1 MITIYN
7 SASAFYWYPLKFEL
21 QGDHYQTIYQKY
33 FFNNGMIFNGHAFL
47 LEGMDYKNNN
57 KTSLFLTDMLSSSEI
72 FKNKNKPEDSTDL
85 TIINST
91 ISNKDGFVLTQL
103 NLKIN
108 KKDIK
113 VLNKTERKKL
123 SDVDLLK
130 FVIDKENDYLLYI
143 ENQDGQVLQCNSESD
158 NSTFFTTK
166 ATPAINKQRFEY
178 FLNNSG
184 EICFFLAGSNASK
197 CLSLNSNN
205 NLVLSSVSLKNQFF
219 RIPNEIIFKLDCY
232 NKINSDED
240 YIVDSKIVEY
250 NNKPID
256 PIDSLYKD
264 SNIFNTPYLQN
275 FLLMFPTENPII
287 IDDEAVYIAD
297 YNGLKNYQNPDYDYV
312 KGPYFSEDNPYI
324 RRIYWQI
331 YSGSNQENGYDDIY
345 LGYTSNSTKLVLRSD
360 RETEFQYS
368 PASQR
373 VALSSSNLIESGS
386 IAGEHPLTSDRIYGL
401 SVNYKNTLPELSQP
415 VSFFRETGTWLCS
428 WLKGTQN
435 GPKKWMDR
443 YYNSAYLTTNEA
455 LSSGYLKYNERLD
468 PSKPYIYD
476 IESTLTLEPGARY
489 KYFRQG
495 IKSSQEFINYLDYT
509 SETKYGSKKLHVNT
523 WTSNEAIDSSKY
535 NNNGIVI
542 NRNTIQPDKT
552 SYSLYGSNHIVFP
565 STSDLLETQKITVS
579 LWINVDDW
587 SKIYGWQIF
596 GNYYNGGWGLINNS
610 GQISPLLTIVE
621 NNGKR
626 SYSVNYR
633 SGLTDSYELS
643 NEGFINPKNSYFEW
657 VLRLPDFSYWLI
669 DTSNFVGY
677 RVDSNGKILNTDNRN
692 IKKSV
697 TSINQVLLDKDMNL
711 VIFDSEE
718 NLMLKIN
725 SLGKHVSLTEAINK
739 PRIDFRSNGNLVK
752 CDSDI
757 SIIDNN
763 DNLWEIVGEN
773 LYICTNYIG
782 GNSNY
787 YKDKQIKAHVGKCQ
801 SITCDSE
808 NNLWFI
814 TKDNTLI
821 KYNTTTD
828 AFDVNKKLLDDFVDA
843 NKMTD
848 ESYPYSHI
856 GIIRTSASE
865 FFNNCKEL
873 QKELYDVICVVDTIN
888 FKLYFFQTSGQLIK
902 RTDLRTYIQDE
913 SIRFETY
920 WKFSAK
926 GDFTGFDYIR
936 KYLNP
941 SQKKLSWNLK
951 TSDHLKEIFENLTLD
966 YDVSQLPPKWH
977 NFSLVF
983 DGLAGKVIFY
993 IDSIKVN
1000 EKNISKNSLIY
1011 YEYLSPLLLGATT
1024 VKNTSLNDLVG
1035 IEDGYKFIGKISD
1048 LRIYNKSFNSS
1059 EIEQLYFSNN
1069 KSISRSNLNWNI
1081 SVGER
1086 NYVEK
1091 INHFFKYQLPGS
1103 KTNYYNIN
1111 IHNLK
1116 VSNKIKKLI
1125 EESIQNNIKTVSPYN
1140 TFLNK
1145 INWL

>member
-7 SASAFYWYPLKFEL
+7 TASAFYWYPLKFEL
-21 QGDHYQTIYQKY
+21 QGNHYETIYQKY
-33 FFNNGMIFNGHAFL
+33 IFNNGMTFNGHAFL

-57 KTSLFLTDMLSSSEI
+57 QTSLFLTDLLSSSEI
-72 FKNKNKPEDSTDL
+72 FKNKNKPEESTDL
-85 TIINST
+85 TVINST
-91 ISNKDGFVLTQL
+91 LSNKDGFVITPL
-103 NLKIN
+103 NLKVN
-108 KKDIK
+108 KKDITI
-113 VLNKTERKKL
+113 LNKTERKKL
-123 SDVDLLK
+123 SDVDFLK
-130 FVIDKENDYLLYI
+130 FTIDEEDNNLLYI
-143 ENQDGQVLQCNSESD
+143 ENQSGQVLQCNSELD
-158 NSTFFTTK
+158 NGTFFTTK
-166 ATPAINKQRFEY
+166 ATPPINKQRFEY
-178 FLNNSG
+178 FLNNNG
-184 EICFFLAGSNASK
+184 EICLFLDGSNASK

-205 NLVLSSVSLKNQFF
+205 NLVLSSVSFKDQFF
-219 RIPNEIIFKLDCY
+219 RIPNEVIFKLDCY
-232 NKINSDED
+232 NKINSNEN
-240 YIVDSKIVEY
+240 YIVDSKIAEY

-264 SNIFNTPYLQN
+264 STIFNKPYLQN
-275 FLLMFPTENPII
+275 FLFMFPTENPII
-287 IDDEAVYIAD
+287 IDDEAVYISD

-312 KGPYFSEDNPYI
+312 KGPFFAEDNPYI

-331 YSGSNQENGYDDIY
+331 YSGSNQENGYDEIY
-345 LGYTSNSTKLVLRSD
+345 LGYTSNSTKLVLVSD

-373 VALSSSNLIESGS
+373 IPLSSSNLIESGS

-401 SVNYKNTLPELSQP
+401 SVSYKNTLPEISQP

-428 WLKGTQN
+428 WLKGSQN
-435 GPKKWMDR
+435 GSKQWMDR

-476 IESTLTLEPGARY
+476 TPSTLSLEPGARY

-495 IKSSQEFINYLDYT
+495 IKSSREFINYLDYT
-509 SETKYGSKKLHVNT
+509 SETKNGSKTLHINT
-523 WTSNEAIDSSKY
+523 WNSNQAEDSSKY
-535 NNNGIVI
+535 ANNGIVI
-542 NRNTIQPDKT
+542 NRDTIQSDKS
-552 SYSLYGSNHIVFP
+552 SYTLYGSNHIIFP

-579 LWINVDDW
+579 LWINVDNW

-596 GNYYNGGWGLINNS
+596 GNYYNGGWGLINDS
-610 GQISPLLTIVE
+610 GQISPLLTIIE
-621 NNGKR
+621 NEGKR
-626 SYSVNYR
+626 SYNINYR
-633 SGLTDSYELS
+633 SGLTDSYQLTS
-643 NEGFINPKNSYFEW
+643 KGFVNPKNCFFEW

-669 DTSNFVGY
+669 DTSNVIAY
-677 RVDSNGKILNTDNRN
+677 RVDSNGTILNTDDGN
-692 IKKSV
+692 IKK
-697 TSINQVLLDKDMNL
+697 TIKSINQVLLDKDMNL

-718 NLMLKIN
+718 SIMLKIN
-725 SLGKHVSLTEAINK
+725 SLGKYVSLTEAIRK

-752 CDSDI
+752 CDSNI

-787 YKDKQIKAHVGKCQ
+787 YSDKQIKGHIGKCQ

-828 AFDVNKKLLDDFVDA
+828 TFDVNKKLLDDFVDKD
-843 NKMTD
+843 NMTD
-848 ESYPYSHI
+848 DSYPYCHI

-865 FFNNCKEL
+865 FYKNCKEL

-902 RTDLRTYIQDE
+902 RTDLRSYIQDE
-913 SIRFETY
+913 NIRFETY

-936 KYLNP
+936 KYSNP
-941 SQKKLSWNLK
+941 FQKTLSWKLK
-951 TSDHLKEIFENLTLD
+951 TSDHLEEKFENLTLD
-966 YDVSQLPPKWH
+966 YDVSQLPPGWH
-977 NFSLVF
+977 NFSFVF
-983 DGLAGKVIFY
+983 DGLAGKVIYY

-1000 EKNISKNSLIY
+1000 EKNISKNSLLY
-1011 YEYLSPLLLGATT
+1011 YEYMSPLLLGATT
-1024 VKNTSLNDLVG
+1024 IKNTSLNDLVG
-1035 IEDGYKFIGKISD
+1035 IEDGYKFVGKVSD
-1048 LRIYNKSFNSS
+1048 LRIYNKSFIQS
-1059 EIEQLYFSNN
+1059 EIEQLYFSNS
-1069 KSISRSNLNWNI
+1069 KSINRGNLNWNI

-1103 KTNYYNIN
+1103 KSNYYNIN

-1116 VSNKIKKLI
+1116 VSGRIKKLI
-1125 EESIQNNIKTVSPYN
+1125 EESIQNNINTISPYN

>member
-7 SASAFYWYPLKFEL
+7 NASAFYWYPLKFEL
-21 QGDHYQTIYQKY
+21 QGNHYETVYQKY
-33 FFNNGMIFNGHAFL
+33 FFKNGMVFNGHAFL

-57 KTSLFLTDMLSSSEI
+57 QTSLFLTDLLSSSEI
-72 FKNKNKPEDSTDL
+72 FKIKNKPEDSTDL
-85 TIINST
+85 VEINST
-91 ISNKDGFVLTQL
+91 ISNKDGFVISPLTVQ
-103 NLKIN
+103 IN
-108 KKDIK
+108 KKNVTI
-113 VLNKTERKKL
+113 LNKTNRKKL

-130 FVIDKENDYLLYI
+130 FVIDKEDSDLLYI
-143 ENQDGQVLQCNSESD
+143 EDQTGQVLQCNSELD
-158 NSTFFTTK
+158 NGTFFTTK

-184 EICFFLAGSNASK
+184 EISLFLAGSNASK
-197 CLSLNSNN
+197 CLSINSNN
-205 NLVLSSVSLKNQFF
+205 NLILSSVSLKDQFL
-219 RIPNEIIFKLDCY
+219 RVPNEIIFKLDCY
-232 NKINSDED
+232 NKINSNSD
-240 YIVDSKIVEY
+240 YVVDSKIVEY

-256 PIDSLYKD
+256 PIDSLYKNTD
-264 SNIFNTPYLQN
+264 IFNKPYLQN

-287 IDDEAVYIAD
+287 IDDEAVYVAD

-312 KGPYFSEDNPYI
+312 KGPFFAEDNPYI

-345 LGYTSNSTKLVLRSD
+345 LGYTSNSTKLVLRPD

-373 VALSSSNLIESGS
+373 VPLSSSNLIESGS

-428 WLKGTQN
+428 WLEGTQE
-435 GPKKWMDR
+435 GSKQWMDR

-476 IESTLTLEPGARY
+476 VPSSLVLETGARY

-495 IKSSQEFINYLDYT
+495 LKSSQEFINYLDYT
-509 SETKYGSKKLHVNT
+509 SESTRGSKTLHINT
-523 WTSNEAIDSSKY
+523 WTSNEATDSSKY
-535 NNNGIVI
+535 GNNGIII
-542 NRNTIQPDKT
+542 NRSTIQPDRT
-552 SYSLYGSNHIVFP
+552 SYSLYGSNHVIFP
-565 STSDLLETQKITVS
+565 STSDLLETQRMTVS
-579 LWINVDDW
+579 LWINVDNW
-587 SKIYGWQIF
+587 SKIYGWQVF
-596 GNYYNGGWGLINNS
+596 GNYYNGGWGLVNDS
-610 GQISPLLTIVE
+610 GQISPLLTIIE
-621 NNGKR
+621 NQGKR
-626 SYSVNYR
+626 SYAVNYR

-643 NEGFINPKNSYFEW
+643 GDGFINPKNSFFEW

-669 DTSNFVGY
+669 DTSNFIAY
-677 RVDSNGKILNTDNRN
+677 RIDSNGKVLNTDNGN
-692 IKKSV
+692 IKK
-697 TSINQVLLDKDMNL
+697 TLININQVLIDKDMNL

-718 NLMLKIN
+718 SLMLKIN
-725 SLGKHVSLTEAINK
+725 SLGKYISLTESVRK
-739 PRIDFRSNGNLVK
+739 PRIDFRSNGELVK
-752 CDSDI
+752 CDSNI
-757 SIIDNN
+757 SIIDND

-773 LYICTNYIG
+773 LYLCTNYVA
-782 GNSNY
+782 GNSNFY
-787 YKDKQIKAHVGKCQ
+787 SDKQIKGHIGKCQ

-821 KYNTTTD
+821 KYNTTKDT
-828 AFDVNKKLLDDFVDA
+828 FDVNKKLLDDFVD
-843 NKMTD
+843 NCKMTD
-848 ESYPYSHI
+848 DSYPYCHI

-865 FFNNCKEL
+865 FYKDCKEF

-902 RTDLRTYIQDE
+902 RTDLRSYIQDE
-913 SIRFETY
+913 NIRFETY

-936 KYLNP
+936 KYSNP
-941 SQKKLSWNLK
+941 YEKKLSWKLK
-951 TSDHLKEIFENLTLD
+951 TSDHLKEKFENLILD
-966 YDVSQLPPKWH
+966 YDVSQLPPSWH
-977 NFSLVF
+977 HFSLVF
-983 DGLAGKVIFY
+983 DGLDGKATFY

-1000 EKNISKNSLIY
+1000 EKNIAKNSLIY

-1035 IEDGYKFIGKISD
+1035 IEDGYKFIGKVSD
-1048 LRIYNKSFNSS
+1048 LRVYNKSFNQS

-1069 KSISRSNLNWNI
+1069 KSISRGSLNWNI

-1116 VSNKIKKLI
+1116 VSSRIKKLI
-1125 EESIQNNIKTVSPYN
+1125 EESIQSNINKISPYN